1 MFYKDEIE
9 NIKNQ
14 IVKKYNP
21 KDIYL
26 FGSNAKGVVRKSSD
40 IDLCIIINTDK
51 KREIIQEM
59 LYSLDYDMD
68 LDIVIYTEDE
78 WEKYRNDLSTFASVI
93 NKTGV
98 SLLGR
103 YN

>member
-59 LYSLDYDMD
+59 LYSLDYDID